1 MKMTG
6 IIFSNVYDTSL
17 GDLTMHRTVASLPF
31 GGRYRFVD
39 FVLSNMVNSNIS
51 SIGLITKYN
60 YQSLMDHLGSGLEWD
75 LSRKMQASI
84 FCLPLHRA

>member
-17 GDLTMHRTVASLPF
+17 GDLTMRRTVASLPF
-31 GGRYRFVD
+31 AGRYRFVD

-51 SIGLITKYN
+51 SIGLIT
-60 YQSLMDHLGSGLEWD
+60 
-75 LSRKMQASI
+75 
-84 FCLPLHRA
+84 